1 MKPVNAARRSDVTST
16 IDDWS
21 ELASRE
27 ADGLAVALFWSKA
40 TNRVKVSV
48 ADASLEE
55 EFHIDVAGPHALD
68 AFYHPFAYAVG
79 RGLGFGGAQRVSSTC
94 SRF

>member
-1 MKPVNAARRSDVTST
+1 MATITVN
-16 IDDWS
+16 DWR

-27 ADGLAVALFWSKA
+27 ADGLAVALLWSKA
-40 TNRVKVSV
+40 TNRVKVAV
-48 ADASLEE
+48 ADATLDE

-68 AFYHPFAYAVG
+68 ALYHPFAYAVG
-79 RGLGFGGAQRVSSTC
+79 RGLGFGGATRESPIC

>member
-1 MKPVNAARRSDVTST
+1 MSTSAT
-16 IDDWS
+16 NDWR

-27 ADGLAVALFWSKA
+27 ADRLAVALLWSKA
-40 TNRVKVSV
+40 TGGVKVTV
-48 ADASLEE
+48 EDTTLDEQ
-55 EFHIDVAGPHALD
+55 FHIDVAGPHALD

-79 RGLGFGGAQRVSSTC
+79 RGLGFGGAMREPSSC

>member
-1 MKPVNAARRSDVTST
+1 VTST
-16 IDDWS
+16 AIDNWR

-27 ADGLAVALFWSKA
+27 ADGLVVSLLWSKA
-40 TNRVKVSV
+40 THRVRVIV
-48 ADASLEE
+48 ADATLDDEV
-55 EFHIDVAGPHALD
+55 HIDVAGPHALD

-79 RGLGFGGAQRVSSTC
+79 RGSGFGGAMPESPIC

>member
-1 MKPVNAARRSDVTST
+1 VTT
-16 IDDWS
+16 TAVDDWR

-27 ADGLAVALFWSKA
+27 ADGLAVSLLWSKA
-40 TNRVKVSV
+40 TDRVKVAV
-48 ADASLEE
+48 ADATLDEE
-55 EFHIDVAGPHALD
+55 VHIDVAGPHALD

-79 RGLGFGGAQRVSSTC
+79 RGLGFGGAIREPSIC

>member
-1 MKPVNAARRSDVTST
+1 MSST
-16 IDDWS
+16 ANDWR

-27 ADGLAVALFWSKA
+27 GDGLAVTLLWDKA
-40 TNRVKVSV
+40 TDRVKVAV
-48 ADASLEE
+48 ADATLDEV
-55 EFHIDVAGPHALD
+55 HIDVARPHALD

-79 RGLGFGGAQRVSSTC
+79 RGLGFGGAVRESSIC

>member
-1 MKPVNAARRSDVTST
+1 MTST
-16 IDDWS
+16 ATDDWR

-27 ADGLAVALFWSKA
+27 ADGLAVSLLWSKA
-40 TNRVKVSV
+40 TDRVEVRV
-48 ADASLEE
+48 ADATLDE
-55 EFHIDVAGPHALD
+55 EFHINVAGPHALD

-79 RGLGFGGAQRVSSTC
+79 RGLGFGDARRESSIC